1 MNRIE
6 VVRFVR
12 HRDVPR
18 YLAAG
23 WWMTDNLRGTTHGE
37 FSVIMMAC
45 MCNPKGRSPD
55 V

>member
-23 WWMTDNLRGTTHGE
+23 WWVVDNMADCHHGRHA
-37 FSVIMMAC
+37 VICLAC
-45 MCNPKGRSPD
+45 MCNPEGRAP
-55 V
+55 